1 MVVYRYRV
9 VIGGTVVMKMIFPFL
24 IMTAAAVLYLVFA
37 IVGRKKLWAN
47 VVTLIMGIATM
58 AYAFVSIAGGVI

>member
-1 MVVYRYRV
+1 
-9 VIGGTVVMKMIFPFL
+9 MKMIFPFL

-47 VVTLIMGIATM
+47 VVTLIMVIAKM
-58 AYAFVSIAGGVI
+58 AYEFVSIAGGVI